1 MYGFDRIIIL
11 QYILNKRTTMKRLS
25 AIALSTLVAFGI
37 TACSSH
43 KAETEAP
50 AKAAEKVEAAF
61 DQNSQDIRVITVA
74 NPEGKITG
82 ATIEDAFVANGFI
95 VDGNNDMN
103 KPFSLR
109 FGKLWYKTYRL
120 AVVHHSDYT
129 AKLAKDYPSIG
140 LLTPLSM
147 SIWSSNDN
155 QDISIS
161 SLTLRGMSRIT
172 QIPMDNA
179 DLIAYADAMDKALK
193 AALPGGEYEERT
205 YNKVADMNMQ
215 LATLFTADFD
225 TDEETTAADAKDSFE
240 EEFEAEMEPV
250 GFLFPSF
257 IDLNGELQERGVDT
271 YDYYDTYSVCKFDV
285 IYPVSETHPEV
296 GAFAPCTFF
305 IYKKAGETTT
315 HMGYPSVDNWIT
327 ATDIEDETSMK
338 PLVEAQELFSNIVK
352 EITE

>member
-1 MYGFDRIIIL
+1 
-11 QYILNKRTTMKRLS
+11 MKRLS
-25 AIALSTLVAFGI
+25 TIALSALVAFGL

-43 KAETEAP
+43 KAEAEAQ
-50 AKAAEKVEAAF
+50 AKAEPVKAAF
-61 DQNSQDIRVITVA
+61 DQNSQDIRVISVA
-74 NPEGKITG
+74 NPDGKITG
-82 ATIEDAFVANGFI
+82 ATIEAAFTAAGFI

-103 KPFSLR
+103 KPFKLR
-109 FGKLWYKTYRL
+109 FGKLWYNTYRL

-155 QDISIS
+155 KDISIS

-172 QIPMDNA
+172 QIPMDNP
-179 DLIAYADAMDKALK
+179 DLIAYSEAMDKALK

-205 YNKVADMNMQ
+205 YSKVADMNMS
-215 LATLFTADFD
+215 LATLFTAEIDD
-225 TDEETTAADAKDSFE
+225 KDSFE
-240 EEFEAEMEPV
+240 EEFEAEMEPI
-250 GFLFPSF
+250 GFLFPSY

-271 YDYYDTYSVCKFDV
+271 FDYYDTYSVCKFDV
-285 IYPVSETHPEV
+285 IYPVSETHPEF

-305 IYKKAGETTT
+305 VYKKTGEDET

-327 ATDIEDETSMK
+327 ATDIEDEKSLK
-338 PLVEAQELFSNIVK
+338 PLVEAQELFSNVVK

>member
-1 MYGFDRIIIL
+1 M
-11 QYILNKRTTMKRLS
+11 NRLS
-25 AIALSTLVAFGI
+25 AITLSTLVAFGI

-43 KAETEAP
+43 KTEAP
-50 AKAAEKVEAAF
+50 VKAEPVKKEAAVET
-61 DQNSQDIRVITVA
+61 QDIRIITVA
-74 NPEGKITG
+74 NSDGKITG
-82 ATIEDAFVANGFI
+82 ATIEDAFTANGFM

-109 FGKLWYKTYRL
+109 FGKDKLWYKTYRL
-120 AVVHHSDYT
+120 AVVHHQDLT

-155 QDISIS
+155 KDISIS

-172 QIPMDNA
+172 HIPMDNP
-179 DLIAYADAMDKALK
+179 DLIAYADAMDKSLK
-193 AALPGGEYEERT
+193 AAVPGGKYEDRK
-205 YNKVADMNMQ
+205 YSKVADMKMQ
-215 LATLFTADFD
+215 LATLFTTTFD

-257 IDLNGELQERGVDT
+257 IDLNGELEERGVTT
-271 YDYYDTYSVCKFDV
+271 YDYYDTYSVCKLEV
-285 IYPVSETHPEV
+285 IHPISKTHPEV

-305 IYKKAGETTT
+305 VYKKKGETTT
-315 HMGYPSVDNWIT
+315 HMGYPSIDNWIT
-327 ATDIEDETSMK
+327 ATDIEDEASMR
-338 PLVEAQELFSNIVK
+338 PLVDAQELFSNIVL

>member
-1 MYGFDRIIIL
+1 
-11 QYILNKRTTMKRLS
+11 MKRLS
-25 AIALSTLVAFGI
+25 AIALSTLVAFSI

-43 KAETEAP
+43 EAEVKEAKAP
-50 AKAAEKVEAAF
+50 AKAAF
-61 DQNSQDIRVITVA
+61 DQNSQDIRVITA
-74 NPEGKITG
+74 PNPEGKITG
-82 ATIEDAFVANGFI
+82 ATIEDAFTKAGFV

-109 FGKLWYKTYRL
+109 FKKTWYKTYRL
-120 AVVHHSDYT
+120 AIVHHQDLT

-147 SIWSSNDN
+147 SIWSSHDN
-155 QDISIS
+155 KDISIS

-172 QIPMDNA
+172 QIPMDNP

-193 AALPGGEYEERT
+193 AAIPGGQYEERK
-205 YNKVADMNMQ
+205 YEKIADMNMQ
-215 LATLFTADFD
+215 LATTFTATFD

-257 IDLNGELQERGVDT
+257 IDLNGELEERNVNV

-285 IYPVSETHPEV
+285 IYPVSEMHPEV
-296 GAFAPCTFF
+296 GAFAPCTFY
-305 IYKKAGETTT
+305 IYKKKGEPET
-315 HMGYPSVDNWIT
+315 HMGFPSVDNWMT
-327 ATDIEDETSMK
+327 ATDIEDEKSMK
-338 PLVEAQELFSNIVK
+338 PLIQAQEMFTNIVN

>member
-1 MYGFDRIIIL
+1 MKIL
-11 QYILNKRTTMKRLS
+11 S
-25 AIALSTLVAFGI
+25 SIALSALVAFSI
-37 TACSSH
+37 TACSS
-43 KAETEAP
+43 TEAS
-50 AKAAEKVEAAF
+50 AAVPEQVA
-61 DQNSQDIRVITVA
+61 QNTQDIRVLTVA
-74 NPEGKITG
+74 NPDGKITG
-82 ATIEDAFVANGFI
+82 ATIEDAFTKAGFV

-109 FGKLWYKTYRL
+109 FKKTWYKTYRL
-120 AVVHHSDYT
+120 AIVHHQDLT

-155 QDISIS
+155 KDISIS

-172 QIPMDNA
+172 QIPMTNP
-179 DLIAYADAMDKALK
+179 DLIAYAAAMDAALK
-193 AALPGGEYEERT
+193 ASLPGGTYDNRT
-205 YNKVADMNMQ
+205 YSKVADMKMQ
-215 LATLFTADFD
+215 LATTFQTTLD

-257 IDLNGELQERGVDT
+257 IDLNGELEERGITT

-296 GAFAPCTFF
+296 GAFAPCTFY
-305 IYKKAGETTT
+305 IYKKKGEEAT
-315 HMGYPSVDNWIT
+315 HMGFPSVDNWMT
-327 ATDIEDETSMK
+327 ATDIEDEKSMK
-338 PLVEAQELFSNIVK
+338 PLIEAQKMFSDIVN

>member
-1 MYGFDRIIIL
+1 
-11 QYILNKRTTMKRLS
+11 MKRLS
-25 AIALSTLVAFGI
+25 AVALSTLVAFGI

-43 KAETEAP
+43 KAESEAAP
-50 AKAAEKVEAAF
+50 KAEPVKAAF

-82 ATIEDAFVANGFI
+82 ATIEDAFVANGFV

-103 KPFSLR
+103 KPFKLR
-109 FGKLWYKTYRL
+109 FGKLWYNTYRL
-120 AVVHHSDYT
+120 AVVHNRDLT

-155 QDISIS
+155 KDISIS

-172 QIPMDNA
+172 QIPMDNP
-179 DLIAYADAMDKALK
+179 DLIAYSEAMDKALK
-193 AALPGGEYEERT
+193 AALPGGKYEERT
-205 YNKVADMNMQ
+205 YNNIADMNTQ
-215 LATLFTADFD
+215 LATLFTAEIDD
-225 TDEETTAADAKDSFE
+225 KDSFE

-271 YDYYDTYSVCKFDV
+271 FDYYDTYSVCKFDV

-305 IYKKAGETTT
+305 IYKKTDEEVT
-315 HMGYPSVDNWIT
+315 HMGFPSVDNWIKS
-327 ATDIEDETSMK
+327 TDIEDENSMK
-338 PLVEAQELFSNIVK
+338 PLVEAQQLFSNIVK
-352 EITE
+352 EIAGE

>member
-1 MYGFDRIIIL
+1 
-11 QYILNKRTTMKRLS
+11 MKRLS
-25 AIALSTLVAFGI
+25 TIALSTLVAFGL

-50 AKAAEKVEAAF
+50 AKAEPVKAAF

-74 NPEGKITG
+74 NPDGKITG
-82 ATIEDAFVANGFI
+82 ATIEDAFTKAGFI

-103 KPFSLR
+103 KPFKLR
-109 FGKLWYKTYRL
+109 FGTLWYNTYRL
-120 AVVHHSDYT
+120 AIVHHSDYT

-155 QDISIS
+155 KDISIS

-172 QIPMDNA
+172 QIPMDNP
-179 DLIAYADAMDKALK
+179 DLVAYSEAMDKALK
-193 AALPGGEYEERT
+193 AALPGGQYEERT
-205 YNKVADMNMQ
+205 YNNIADMNMS
-215 LATLFTADFD
+215 LSTTFTATFD

-250 GFLFPSF
+250 GFLFPSY
-257 IDLNGELQERGVDT
+257 IDLNGELQERNIT
-271 YDYYDTYSVCKFDV
+271 TFDYYDTYSVCKFDV

-296 GAFAPCTFF
+296 GAFAPCTFY
-305 IYKKAGETTT
+305 IYKKAGEEET
-315 HMGYPSVDNWIT
+315 HMGFPSVDNWIKS
-327 ATDIEDETSMK
+327 TDIADEKSLK
-338 PLVEAQELFSNIVK
+338 PLVEAQGLFTNIVN

>member
-1 MYGFDRIIIL
+1 
-11 QYILNKRTTMKRLS
+11 MKRLS
-25 AIALSTLVAFGI
+25 AIALSAFVAFGI

-43 KAETEAP
+43 KVESEAA
-50 AKAAEKVEAAF
+50 AKAEPVKAAF
-61 DQNSQDIRVITVA
+61 DQNSQDIRVMTVP
-74 NPEGKITG
+74 NPDGKITG
-82 ATIEDAFVANGFI
+82 ATIEAAFNANGFI

-103 KPFSLR
+103 KPFKLR
-109 FGKLWYKTYRL
+109 FGKLWYNTYRL

-155 QDISIS
+155 KDMSIS

-172 QIPMDNA
+172 QIPMDNP

-193 AALPGGEYEERT
+193 DALPGGKYEERT
-205 YNKVADMNMQ
+205 YSKVADMNTQ
-215 LATLFTADFD
+215 LATLFTAEIEDK
-225 TDEETTAADAKDSFE
+225 DEFE

-257 IDLNGELQERGVDT
+257 IDLNGELQERGDESF
-271 YDYYDTYSVCKFDV
+271 DYYDTYSVCKFDV

-305 IYKKAGETTT
+305 IYKKVDEDVT

-327 ATDIEDETSMK
+327 ATDIEDEKSLQ
-338 PLVEAQELFSNIVK
+338 PLVEAQKLFSNIVT

>member
-1 MYGFDRIIIL
+1 
-11 QYILNKRTTMKRLS
+11 MKRLS
-25 AIALSTLVAFGI
+25 TIALSTLVAFSI

-43 KAETEAP
+43 NAEVAE
-50 AKAAEKVEAAF
+50 AEKAPVKAAF

-74 NPEGKITG
+74 NPDGKITG
-82 ATIEDAFVANGFI
+82 ATIEEAFTKAGFI

-103 KPFSLR
+103 NPFSKR
-109 FGKLWYKTYRL
+109 FAKVWYKTYRL
-120 AVVHHSDYT
+120 AIVHNSDLT
-129 AKLAKDYPSIG
+129 AKLAKDYPSVG
-140 LLTPLSM
+140 LITPLSM

-155 QDISIS
+155 KDISVS

-179 DLIAYADAMDKALK
+179 DLIAYADAMDAALK
-193 AALPGGEYEERT
+193 AAVPGGEYEERT
-205 YNKVADMNMQ
+205 YSKIADMNMS
-215 LATLFTADFD
+215 LATTFETTLD

-257 IDLNGELQERGVDT
+257 IDLNGELEERNVNV

-296 GAFAPCTFF
+296 GAFAPCTFY
-305 IYKKAGETTT
+305 IYKKKGEEVT
-315 HMGYPSVDNWIT
+315 HMGFPSVDNWMT
-327 ATDIEDETSMK
+327 ATDIEDEKSMK
-338 PLVEAQELFSNIVK
+338 PLVDAQEMFSNIVK

>member
-1 MYGFDRIIIL
+1 
-11 QYILNKRTTMKRLS
+11 MKRLS

-37 TACSSH
+37 SACSSH
-43 KAETEAP
+43 EAEVAAEAKAP
-50 AKAAEKVEAAF
+50 AKAAF

-95 VDGNNDMN
+95 VDGNNNMN
-103 KPFSLR
+103 DPFSKR
-109 FGKLWYKTYRL
+109 FPKVWYKTYRL
-120 AVVHHSDYT
+120 AIAHHSDYT

-140 LLTPLSM
+140 LITPLSM
-147 SIWSSNDN
+147 SIWSSHDN
-155 QDISIS
+155 KDISIS

-172 QIPMDNA
+172 QIPMDNP

-193 AALPGGEYEERT
+193 AAVPGGKYEERT
-205 YNKVADMNMQ
+205 YSKIADMNMS
-215 LATLFTADFD
+215 LSTNFSAVFD

-257 IDLNGELQERGVDT
+257 IDLAGELEEHGITT

-296 GAFAPCTFF
+296 GAFAPCTFY
-305 IYKKAGETTT
+305 IYKKKGEEET
-315 HMGYPSVDNWIT
+315 HMGFPSVDNWMT
-327 ATDIEDETSMK
+327 ATDIEDEKSMK
-338 PLVEAQELFSNIVK
+338 PLVDAQEMFSNIIK
-352 EITE
+352 EIIE

>member
-1 MYGFDRIIIL
+1 
-11 QYILNKRTTMKRLS
+11 MKRLS

-43 KAETEAP
+43 KAESEAAP
-50 AKAAEKVEAAF
+50 KAEPVKAAF

-82 ATIEDAFVANGFI
+82 ETIEKAFTAAGFI

-103 KPFSLR
+103 KPFKLR
-109 FGKLWYKTYRL
+109 FGKLWYNTYRL

-155 QDISIS
+155 KDISIS

-172 QIPMDNA
+172 QIPMDNP
-179 DLIAYADAMDKALK
+179 DLIAYSEAMDKALK
-193 AALPGGEYEERT
+193 AALPGGKYEERT
-205 YNKVADMNMQ
+205 YDKIADMNTQ
-215 LATLFTADFD
+215 LATLFTAELDD
-225 TDEETTAADAKDSFE
+225 KDSFE

-257 IDLNGELQERGVDT
+257 IDLNGELQERGNESF
-271 YDYYDTYSVCKFDV
+271 DYYDTYSVCKFDV

-305 IYKKAGETTT
+305 IYKKTDEDVT
-315 HMGYPSVDNWIT
+315 HMGYPSVDNWMT
-327 ATDIEDETSMK
+327 ATDIEDEKSMK
-338 PLVEAQELFSNIVK
+338 PLIEAQQLFSNIVK
-352 EITE
+352 EIIE

>member
-1 MYGFDRIIIL
+1 
-11 QYILNKRTTMKRLS
+11 MKRLS

-43 KAETEAP
+43 EAEVAEAEKAP
-50 AKAAEKVEAAF
+50 AKVAF

-82 ATIEDAFVANGFI
+82 ATIEDAFTAAGFI

-109 FGKLWYKTYRL
+109 FKKTWYKTYRL
-120 AVVHHSDYT
+120 AIVHNSDLT
-129 AKLAKDYPSIG
+129 AKLAKDFPSIG
-140 LLTPLSM
+140 LITPLSM

-155 QDISIS
+155 KDISVS

-179 DLIAYADAMDKALK
+179 DLIAYADAMDAALK
-193 AALPGGEYEERT
+193 AAVPGGVYEERK
-205 YNKVADMNMQ
+205 YSKIADMNLS
-215 LATLFTADFD
+215 LATTFEATFD

-240 EEFEAEMEPV
+240 EEFEGEMEPV

-257 IDLNGELQERGVDT
+257 IDLNGELEERNITT

-296 GAFAPCTFF
+296 GAFAPCTFY
-305 IYKKAGETTT
+305 IYKKKGEEAT
-315 HMGYPSVDNWIT
+315 HMGFPSVDNWIT
-327 ATDIEDETSMK
+327 STDIEDEKSMK
-338 PLVEAQELFSNIVK
+338 PLVEAQEMFTNIVN

>member
-1 MYGFDRIIIL
+1 
-11 QYILNKRTTMKRLS
+11 MKRLS
-25 AIALSTLVAFGI
+25 TIALSALVAFSI

-43 KAETEAP
+43 KAEAEAAVKAEP
-50 AKAAEKVEAAF
+50 AKAAF

-74 NPEGKITG
+74 NPDGKITG
-82 ATIEDAFVANGFI
+82 ATIEEAFTANGFV

-103 KPFSLR
+103 KPFQLR
-109 FGKLWYKTYRL
+109 FGKLWYNTYRL
-120 AVVHHSDYT
+120 AIVHNSDYT

-155 QDISIS
+155 KDISIS

-172 QIPMDNA
+172 QIPMDNP
-179 DLIAYADAMDKALK
+179 DLIAYSEAMDKALK
-193 AALPGGEYEERT
+193 AALPGGQYEERT
-205 YNKVADMNMQ
+205 YNKIADMNTQ
-215 LATLFTADFD
+215 LATLFTATIDD
-225 TDEETTAADAKDSFE
+225 KDSFE

-250 GFLFPSF
+250 GFLFPSY
-257 IDLNGELQERGVDT
+257 IDLNGELAQRGVDSFE
-271 YDYYDTYSVCKFDV
+271 YYDTYSVCKFDV

-296 GAFAPCTFF
+296 GAFAPCTFY
-305 IYKKAGETTT
+305 IYKKVGEEET

-327 ATDIEDETSMK
+327 ATDIEDEKSLQ

>member
-1 MYGFDRIIIL
+1 
-11 QYILNKRTTMKRLS
+11 MKRLS
-25 AIALSTLVAFGI
+25 AIALSTLVAFSI

-43 KAETEAP
+43 KAETEAEAP
-50 AKAAEKVEAAF
+50 AKAPEKVEAVVET
-61 DQNSQDIRVITVA
+61 QDIRVITVA
-74 NPEGKITG
+74 NPDGKITG
-82 ATIEDAFVANGFI
+82 ATVEDAFTANGFI

-103 KPFSLR
+103 KPFGLR
-109 FGKLWYKTYRL
+109 FGKDKLWYTTYRL
-120 AVVHHSDYT
+120 AVVHHSEYT

-155 QDISIS
+155 KDISIS
-161 SLTLRGMSRIT
+161 ALTLRGMSRIT

-193 AALPGGEYEERT
+193 AAVPGGKYEDRT
-205 YNKVADMNMQ
+205 YSKVADMKMQ
-215 LATLFTADFD
+215 LATLFTAEFD

-257 IDLNGELQERGVDT
+257 IDLNGELEERGVTT

-285 IYPVSETHPEV
+285 IHPVSKDHPEV

-305 IYKKAGETTT
+305 IYKKKDEAET

-327 ATDIEDETSMK
+327 ATDIEDEASMK